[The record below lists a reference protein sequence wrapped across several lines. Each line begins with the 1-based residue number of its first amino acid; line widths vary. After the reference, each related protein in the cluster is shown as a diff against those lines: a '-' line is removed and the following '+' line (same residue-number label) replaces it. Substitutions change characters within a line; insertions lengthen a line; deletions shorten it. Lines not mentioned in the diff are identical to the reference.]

1 MSEASGSGDSSSP
14 RSWGAER
21 GRLSLP
27 STSRNGAVPHDGLP
41 SRPPASGE
49 EEEEPEAAGEEPR
62 QPEDAGDERSRR
74 MIRNQYRELIHSV
87 QRKRGARR
95 PSERPGPPRRGA
107 TAPVPR
113 RACGGVCPGAAGGA
127 GAAVPAPGWQPLL
140 PVWGTLKAFV
150 GTPGSLAC

>member
-41 SRPPASGE
+41 SRPPACGEE

-74 MIRNQYRELIHSV
+74 MIRNQYRELIYSV
-87 QRKRGARR
+87 QRERGAHRACCPAGTRR
-95 PSERPGPPRRGA
+95 CLRGPRGGPRQPLR
-107 TAPVPR
+107 R
-113 RACGGVCPGAAGGA
+113 RA
-127 GAAVPAPGWQPLL
+127 
-140 PVWGTLKAFV
+140 
-150 GTPGSLAC
+150 GSLSWLPGGL